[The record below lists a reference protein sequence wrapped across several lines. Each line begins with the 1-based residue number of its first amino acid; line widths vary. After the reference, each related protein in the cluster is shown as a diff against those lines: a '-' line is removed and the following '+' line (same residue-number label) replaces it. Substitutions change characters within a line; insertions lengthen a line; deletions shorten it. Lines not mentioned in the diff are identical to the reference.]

1 MRESTIG
8 SEGGEVLLAT
18 IDSGTFVLDI
28 LHIYRDR
35 PRLGG
40 KIATVDVHCTGSVTK
55 TGKLSTSLTST
66 WTLA

>member
-18 IDSGTFVLDI
+18 IESGTFVLDI
-28 LHIYRDR
+28 LRIYRDR

-40 KIATVDVHCTGSVTK
+40 KIPTMDVHCTGSVNK
-55 TGKLSTSLTST
+55 TGKLG
-66 WTLA
+66 TLLP